1 MRVLITGNMGY
12 VGPVAVKHLREQH
25 PEWRLLGY
33 DAGYMA
39 HCLTGAGCL
48 PERYLDVQYFG
59 DVRNLGPEALEGV
72 DAVVH
77 LAAISN
83 DPLGKA
89 YEDVTHEV
97 NWRAA
102 VRIAELARA
111 GGAKHF
117 VFASS
122 CSIYGAAET
131 PRDEQAELN
140 PLTAYARS
148 KVQAESDLSQL
159 ANSDFSVTSLR
170 FPTACGMS
178 DRLRLDLVL
187 NDFVASALATGRIQ
201 ILSDGTPWRPLINVK
216 DMARAMDW
224 ALQRQR
230 GGAFLAV
237 NVGRTDWNYQVRDLA
252 EAVADQIPGT
262 DIDVNSEAMPDKR
275 SYRVDFSLY
284 KDLAP
289 GFLPVVPLE
298 GSIEELA
305 VGLQRMGFSDGEFR
319 QGDFMRLRVLSGLQ
333 EKGYVDGSLLWQ
345 KIRPEE
351 PVPSKLAQ
359 GWE

>member
-1 MRVLITGNMGY
+1 MKVLITGNMGY
-12 VGPVAVKHLREQH
+12 VGPVVVRRLRERH
-25 PEWRLLGY
+25 PEWQLAGY

-39 HCLTGAGCL
+39 HCLTRAPCL

-59 DVRNLGPEALEGV
+59 DVRGMEQGVLEGV
-72 DAVVH
+72 DAVIH

-89 YEDVTHEV
+89 YENVTHEV
-97 NWRAA
+97 NCESA
-102 VRIAELARA
+102 VRLAKIAREA
-111 GGAKHF
+111 GAQRF

-122 CSIYGAAET
+122 CSIYGAADT
-131 PRDEQAELN
+131 PRDENAQLN

-148 KVQAESDLSQL
+148 KVDAEQQL
-159 ANSDFSVTSLR
+159 QHVAGDDFVVTSLR

-224 ALQRQR
+224 ALARDADP
-230 GGAFLAV
+230 GGAWLAI
-237 NVGRTDWNYQVRDLA
+237 NVGRTEWNYQVRSLA
-252 EAVADQIPGT
+252 EAVAGRIPGT
-262 DIDVNSEAMPDKR
+262 DIDVNPEAMPDKR
-275 SYRVDFSLY
+275 SYRVDFSRY
-284 KDLAP
+284 A
-289 GFLPVVPLE
+289 
-298 GSIEELA
+298 ELA
-305 VGLQRMGFSDGEFR
+305 DGYLPEIALESTIDELAGGLRSMGFSDGRFR
-319 QGDFMRLRVLSGLQ
+319 QSEFMRLKVLGSLQ
-333 EKGYVDGSLLWQ
+333 QKGYLNESLEWS
-345 KIRPEE
+345 PSAV
-351 PVPSKLAQ
+351 PVLDKVAQ